1 MLNFDSRMSVGQSA
15 HMARF
20 ISADLYIHRAD
31 YIHRVEEHANAAE
44 PRSSTPTETFTK
56 PWWMMPSPTSSSTP
70 YRHRHRHQRRH

>member
-1 MLNFDSRMSVGQSA
+1 MLTFDSRMSVGQSA

-20 ISADLYIHRAD
+20 ISAD

-44 PRSSTPTETFTK
+44 LRSSTPTETFTK